1 MKDLIQDYWT
11 APPDVPSVD
20 WQKEYSK
27 QRRDR
32 LGDILL
38 DYLTDD
44 KVDARRCYEEIL
56 GELDALARYH
66 QGQLD
71 KANDLRSLLLGYRD
85 PFGEA
90 GTITFGG

>member
-1 MKDLIQDYWT
+1 MTDLIQDYWT

-20 WQKEYSK
+20 WQDVYSK

-38 DYLTDD
+38 DYLQDD
-44 KVDARRCYEEIL
+44 EVDARRCYEEIL
-56 GELDALARYH
+56 GELDELARYH
-66 QGQLD
+66 QKQLD

-85 PFGEA
+85 PLGED